1 MPDFARSF
9 PPIATPDARALI
21 LGSMP
26 GQASLA
32 ASRYYAHPRNAFW
45 PIMGKLLNFPPGLD
59 YPDRIAALC
68 HARVAVWDVLHSCYR
83 PGSLDAAIAES
94 SLVAND
100 LAGFLVEHA
109 AIRHI
114 FFNGA
119 KAESCFRQH
128 INLAMPELE
137 LTFTRLPS
145 TSPAHAGLPFEQKL
159 AAWQVVAEAL
169 QQ

>member
-9 PPIATPDARALI
+9 PPIATPDARVLI

-26 GQASLA
+26 GQVSLA

-100 LAGFLVEHA
+100 LAGFLAGHA

-119 KAESCFRQH
+119 KAESCFRRH
-128 INLAMPELE
+128 IKLAMPESE
-137 LTFTRLPS
+137 IAFTRLPS
-145 TSPAHAGLPFEQKL
+145 TSPAHAGFPFEQKL